1 MIQYV
6 LKKNV
11 NEKMPS
17 SWKPATRQ
25 EASRASASVMREVL
39 TRNLRNL
46 RDMLTKR
53 AWIKLH
59 ALFYFYI

>member
-39 TRNLRNL
+39 TRNLR
-46 RDMLTKR
+46 DMPTKR

>member
-6 LKKNV
+6 LKKNA

-39 TRNLRNL
+39 TRNLR
-46 RDMLTKR
+46 DMPTKR